1 MNIQKKKKRKKLN
14 INCHLEAGSGAGVT
28 LNPVAF
34 LVIQNDCVKLLPIDH
49 SSSID
54 RLLDYVPD
62 LIEKANNMLN
72 KKE

>member
-1 MNIQKKKKRKKLN
+1 MNIQKKKKRRKFN